1 MMQPYNAVW
10 TPAIMP
16 VFRCLCAPPPW
27 EAVPRLFFPFFFTS
41 HPPIHWCH
49 FSDSAPR
56 RKMVSWFC
64 CHRCVRFWHPFAFT
78 RPRKLVLKHCEKI
91 DLFLSIRS
99 VKKIGNTGCCV
110 VFCRCISDT
119 SVSWFSFW
127 GASCMGG
134 RQSQEKVE
142 IRAKYPYLGEN
153 DRNERKRYL
162 IE

>member
-1 MMQPYNAVW
+1 MRSHAYNAVW
-10 TPAIMP
+10 TPDARFQVP
-16 VFRCLCAPPPW
+16 LWPTGYPW
-27 EAVPRLFFPFFFTS
+27 DTEIIFNTLFFS
-41 HPPIHWCH
+41 LHHWCH
-49 FSDSAPR
+49 FSDSPPR